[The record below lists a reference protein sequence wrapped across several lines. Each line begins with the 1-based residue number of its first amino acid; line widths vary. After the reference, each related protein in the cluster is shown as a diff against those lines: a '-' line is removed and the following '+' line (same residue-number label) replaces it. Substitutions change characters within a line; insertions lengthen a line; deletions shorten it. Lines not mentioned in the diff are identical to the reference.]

1 MASPSS
7 TVSPCFEGRATNRAG
22 VRRSLWDLRGEVERL
37 LLLLSVGIVIKY
49 FPQKV
54 YSDSDVVYGVMHC
67 NALSALLTVAAM
79 VIVMRAV
86 ALAPPGSLPS
96 VFSYQPVLPHSTIT
110 DTVVC
115 ERTGWLILGQRRL
128 FK

>member
-54 YSDSDVVYGVMHC
+54 YSDSDVVYGD
-67 NALSALLTVAAM
+67 ALQCSFCSSH
-79 VIVMRAV
+79 
-86 ALAPPGSLPS
+86 GCCDG
-96 VFSYQPVLPHSTIT
+96 H
-110 DTVVC
+110 
-115 ERTGWLILGQRRL
+115 
-128 FK
+128 